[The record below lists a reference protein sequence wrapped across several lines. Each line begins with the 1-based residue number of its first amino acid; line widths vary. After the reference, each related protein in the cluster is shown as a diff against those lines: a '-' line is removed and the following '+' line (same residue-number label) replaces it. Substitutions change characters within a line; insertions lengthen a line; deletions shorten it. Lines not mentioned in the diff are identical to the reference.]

1 MASTTITSNLDR
13 LCPYSSI
20 VQNGIDSCV
29 CMCSAAGERCCSRWL
44 MALFGVCV
52 GGVDEFGVAV
62 DSLEGQRKNPLEITR
77 PRATHSVFQRQALR
91 TAIDC
96 QVVLII

>member
-13 LCPYSSI
+13 LRLYFTILP
-20 VQNGIDSCV
+20 NAIDSCV
-29 CMCSAAGERCCSRWL
+29 CTCNAAGGRCCSGL
-44 MALFGVCV
+44 PMALFGVCG

-62 DSLEGQRKNPLEITR
+62 VSLEGQRKNPPEITR
-77 PRATHSVFQRQALR
+77 PRATHSAFQRQALC